1 MSQVKNKGF
10 NVIYFSKHSED
21 NNSSTEQ
28 YVKTKLYSIKMT
40 YASLP
45 KTKYTLLNSDVLIPV
60 VWRPPKG
67 SWAPQADSVWFCVS
81 TVSILPPVFPTQLM
95 GAFSCLVAPPILL
108 SAGWND
114 A

>member
-40 YASLP
+40 YASLL
-45 KTKYTLLNSDVLIPV
+45 KTKYTWLSSNVLITR
-60 VWRPPKG
+60 VWWSPRG
-67 SWAPQADSVWFCVS
+67 TWALRSGHRMVLDVGCGV
-81 TVSILPPVFPTQLM
+81 
-95 GAFSCLVAPPILL
+95 
-108 SAGWND
+108 
-114 A
+114 

>member
-40 YASLP
+40 YASLL
-45 KTKYTLLNSDVLIPV
+45 KTKYTWLNSNLLIPM
-60 VWRPPKG
+60 VW
-67 SWAPQADSVWFCVS
+67 
-81 TVSILPPVFPTQLM
+81 
-95 GAFSCLVAPPILL
+95 
-108 SAGWND
+108 
-114 A
+114 

>member
-40 YASLP
+40 YASLL
-45 KTKYTLLNSDVLIPV
+45 KTKYTWLNLNVLITV
-60 VWRPPKG
+60 VWWPPRG
-67 SWAPQADSVWFCVS
+67 
-81 TVSILPPVFPTQLM
+81 T
-95 GAFSCLVAPPILL
+95 
-108 SAGWND
+108 SALHIGQRMVPD
-114 A
+114 LGCGV

>member
-40 YASLP
+40 YASLL
-45 KTKYTLLNSDVLIPV
+45 KTKYTWLNLNVLITVAWWPPGGTWPWHSGQ
-60 VWRPPKG
+60 WRILDGHSGTAKG
-67 SWAPQADSVWFCVS
+67 RR
-81 TVSILPPVFPTQLM
+81 LL
-95 GAFSCLVAPPILL
+95 LL
-108 SAGWND
+108 SLLKM
-114 A
+114 

>member
-40 YASLP
+40 YASLL
-45 KTKYTLLNSDVLIPV
+45 KTKYTWLNLNVLITV
-60 VWRPPKG
+60 VWWPPG
-67 SWAPQADSVWFCVS
+67 GTWPC
-81 TVSILPPVFPTQLM
+81 PVEDFGWRLWGVRALQR
-95 GAFSCLVAPPILL
+95 
-108 SAGWND
+108 AGGCYFFLC
-114 A
+114 